1 MKPICPVFVVCYI
14 IKLMDKKLGKP
25 YRLIV
30 LLLLLSLFLWTGC
43 IYIDTPSQTPPSPP
57 PPEVSAPT
65 NPAWTLPTP
74 PVESNNPPLP
84 DFVSVVAKV
93 KPAVVAISTSVV
105 VNNPF
110 FGRSTQEGA
119 GSGWIIDKEGHI
131 VTNNHV
137 IDGAQSITVTLAD
150 GRALEAGVVGTDALN
165 DLAVLKVEGADLP
178 TSQIGDSTKLQ
189 NGEWVLAIGNALGRG
204 ISVKEGIVSRL
215 DVTVQVGAGQSL
227 FDLIE
232 TSAAINPGNSG
243 GPLVNMAGEV
253 IGITSV
259 KLAALE
265 VEGVG
270 YAISVNTAT
279 PIIEELIQKGYVVRP
294 WLGVVV
300 GTVNPSVA
308 KMRNLSVDKGA
319 LIMEVASDSP
329 ADKAGLQENDVIVS
343 MGGKEIIGAAEMV
356 RAIHDNQIGEEIE
369 VIYWRGDTQNTTT
382 IILSE
387 SPPPP

>member
-1 MKPICPVFVVCYI
+1 M
-14 IKLMDKKLGKP
+14 
-25 YRLIV
+25 
-30 LLLLLSLFLWTGC
+30 
-43 IYIDTPSQTPPSPP
+43 
-57 PPEVSAPT
+57 
-65 NPAWTLPTP
+65 
-74 PVESNNPPLP
+74 
-84 DFVSVVAKV
+84 V
-93 KPAVVAISTSVV
+93 KPAVVAITTEVV
-105 VNNPF
+105 FNNPF

-119 GSGWIIDKEGHI
+119 GSGWIIDEEGHI

-165 DLAVLKVEGADLP
+165 DLAVLKVDGADLP
-178 TSQIGDSTKLQ
+178 LSRIGDSSKLQ

-215 DVTVQVGAGQSL
+215 DVTVPVAAGQSL
-227 FDLIE
+227 YDLIE

-243 GPLVNMAGEV
+243 GPLVNMSGEV
-253 IGITSV
+253 IGITSI
-259 KLAALE
+259 KLASVE

-270 YAISVNTAT
+270 YAISVNTAM
-279 PIIEELIQKGYVVRP
+279 PIIEELVQKGYVVRP

-308 KMRNLSVDKGA
+308 KMRNLSVEKGA

-329 ADKAGLQENDVIVS
+329 ADKGGLQENDVIVS

-356 RAIHDNQIGEEIE
+356 RAIHDAQIEKEIE

-382 IILSE
+382 VILSE
-387 SPPPP
+387 SPAPP